1 MVKGVGIFVSGAVTG
16 AVVTYILM
24 KNQQVKLEK
33 STQEEINA
41 VKLEYKSAV
50 KPNVEETEDE
60 DGDVDENSTDDDED
74 DRVDT
79 YNYAARSEKLR
90 KANRARAEEKK
101 IYRSVKNQDYLDD
114 MLDDEDEDEEEDND
128 YDDFD
133 DDLESDHASDRR
145 GGLEDFDHP
154 IEGPSNRPYSIDSS
168 TFANTN
174 NHYDKLTLIWYSVD
188 DILADED
195 NERIIDDAIVG
206 SNWRAQV
213 GKYEPDV
220 AYIRNDGISVDY
232 EIIKEDL
239 SYFKDAL

>member
-50 KPNVEETEDE
+50 KPHVEETETEEDE
-60 DGDVDENSTDDDED
+60 SEDSTDDDED

-114 MLDDEDEDEEEDND
+114 MLDEDEEEDDD
-128 YDDFD
+128 YDDLD
-133 DDLESDHASDRR
+133 DDLESDPASDRR
-145 GGLEDFDHP
+145 GGFEDFDHP

-206 SNWRAQV
+206 SDWRAQV

-232 EIIKEDL
+232 EIIKENL

>member
-1 MVKGVGIFVSGAVTG
+1 MVKAIGFFVSGAVSG
-16 AVVTYILM
+16 AVATYIFM
-24 KNQQVKLEK
+24 KNQQAKLER

-41 VKLEYKSAV
+41 VKMEYKSLAN
-50 KPNVEETEDE
+50 KQDQDDETDEEESED
-60 DGDVDENSTDDDED
+60 STDDDED

-114 MLDDEDEDEEEDND
+114 MIDEEEDDD
-128 YDDFD
+128 YDDID
-133 DDLESDHASDRR
+133 DDLESDPSIDHDYWP
-145 GGLEDFDHP
+145 EDFDHP
-154 IEGPSNRPYSIDSS
+154 IEGAANTPYSIDSN

-174 NHYDKLTLIWYSVD
+174 NHYDKITLIWYSVD

-195 NERIIDDAIVG
+195 NERIIDDAIIG
-206 SNWRAQV
+206 SDWRTQV

-232 EIIKEDL
+232 EIIKENL

>member
-1 MVKGVGIFVSGAVTG
+1 MVKAIGFFVSGAVSG
-16 AVVTYILM
+16 AVATYIFM
-24 KNQQVKLEK
+24 KNQQAKLER

-41 VKLEYKSAV
+41 VKMEYKSLAN
-50 KPNVEETEDE
+50 KQDQDDETDEEESED
-60 DGDVDENSTDDDED
+60 STDDDED

-114 MLDDEDEDEEEDND
+114 MLDDEDEEEDDD

-133 DDLESDHASDRR
+133 DDLESDPASDHR
-145 GGLEDFDHP
+145 GRFEDFDHP

-174 NHYDKLTLIWYSVD
+174 NHYDKITLIWYSVD
-188 DILADED
+188 DVLADED
-195 NERIIDDAIVG
+195 NERIIDDAIIG
-206 SNWRAQV
+206 SDWRTQV

>member
-50 KPNVEETEDE
+50 KPHVEETETEEDE
-60 DGDVDENSTDDDED
+60 SEDSTDDDED

-114 MLDDEDEDEEEDND
+114 MLDEEDEEEDDD

-133 DDLESDHASDRR
+133 DDLESDPASDGSGRF
-145 GGLEDFDHP
+145 EDFDHP

-174 NHYDKLTLIWYSVD
+174 NHYDKITLIWYSVD

-206 SNWRAQV
+206 SDWRNKV
-213 GKYEPDV
+213 GMYEPDV

-232 EIIKEDL
+232 EIIKENL

>member
-50 KPNVEETEDE
+50 KPHAEETETEEDE
-60 DGDVDENSTDDDED
+60 SEDSTDDDED

-114 MLDDEDEDEEEDND
+114 LLDEDEEEDDD

-133 DDLESDHASDRR
+133 DDLESDPASDRR
-145 GGLEDFDHP
+145 GWPEDFDHP

-206 SNWRAQV
+206 SDWRAQV
-213 GKYEPDV
+213 GKYEPGV

-232 EIIKEDL
+232 EIIKENL

>member
-50 KPNVEETEDE
+50 KPHVEETETEEDE
-60 DGDVDENSTDDDED
+60 SEDSTDDDED

-114 MLDDEDEDEEEDND
+114 MLDEDEEEDDD
-128 YDDFD
+128 YDDLD
-133 DDLESDHASDRR
+133 DDLESDHSPDH
-145 GGLEDFDHP
+145 GYWPENFDHP
-154 IEGPSNRPYSIDSS
+154 VEGPSNRPYSIDSS

-206 SNWRAQV
+206 SDWRNKV
-213 GKYEPDV
+213 GMYEPDV

-232 EIIKEDL
+232 EIIKENL